1 MPEYNRIT
9 CERIRELDMGISKM
23 WKKGR
28 LSAINW
34 LKEESRVERRKQ
46 VIRVEMQWSMKQMNE
61 QQLNKGKVVH
71 INGQSTDKCK
81 T

>member
-9 CERIRELDMGISKM
+9 CEWIRELDMGISKM